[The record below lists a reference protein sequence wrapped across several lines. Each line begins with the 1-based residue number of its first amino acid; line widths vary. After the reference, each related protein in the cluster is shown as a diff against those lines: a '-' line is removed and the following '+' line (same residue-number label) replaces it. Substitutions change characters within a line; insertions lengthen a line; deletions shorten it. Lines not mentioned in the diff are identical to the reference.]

1 MKKRILPILLVLVML
16 LSLLP
21 AQVFA
26 ANYGFNANATIFTQ
40 NSMTAVTFE
49 ANGYQEAIPDAAIGA
64 DGKVALPTLASA
76 QEAQEH
82 DQHKQ
87 DG

>member
-26 ANYGFNANATIFTQ
+26 ASYT
-40 NSMTAVTFE
+40 V
-49 ANGYQEAIPDAAIGA
+49 
-64 DGKVALPTLASA
+64 
-76 QEAQEH
+76 
-82 DQHKQ
+82 
-87 DG
+87 